1 MSGTMGRMYIGA
13 SGLQASQNAINTTA
27 HNLTNL
33 DTEGYSRQ
41 QVIQSDL
48 GYQKL
53 GFTKVSIKQTGLG
66 TKVSQTRTTR
76 DIFLDNKYR
85 TQNARKEFYNTK
97 AGIID
102 EVGEFFGETEGN
114 TFETYLK
121 NMWNSIQELQKTP
134 NGYTQRTALV
144 STASAFIDRA
154 TEIHDQ
160 LVDYQKN
167 LNETIQDQVDRIN
180 ELSQTIM
187 NINDKILKLESSGV
201 EAANDYRDARNQ
213 ALDELS
219 GLISIE
225 IKEQSNGTVNVY
237 AEQHSLVSEDRTF
250 VIGTVPVEP
259 GSDLLT
265 VFWENDTVV
274 RPDGTVDYST
284 AKVFNLERPM
294 VAGDN
299 LDTGSLKGLLSAR
312 GDYTPNY
319 TDIPFRRDHMDLTDS
334 EYQQLLTDYN
344 RTLNNRDVANLISQ
358 FDNLIHGIVTK
369 MNDILCPNTEITVT
383 NGNTYTILDTANAG
397 RGFGAGNEAQG
408 TELFTRKGYDRYTYD
423 GTIQYVDENGD
434 LQTGAWIF
442 NPEDANDYYSLY
454 TTGQV
459 EVNDALLQ
467 NPALLPL
474 TTTDDEE
481 YQEVANQLIDMWNE
495 DFSTLDPN
503 SLVMNTYNNYY
514 AALVGDYA
522 DRGHTYTNIGLTQE
536 TLVGEVDNQR
546 QEVLGVSSDDELT
559 NLIKYQHAYNANSR
573 YITVVSEMIEH
584 LIERLGS

>member
-358 FDNLIHGIVTK
+358 FDNLIHGIVTR
-369 MNDILCPNTEITVT
+369 MNDILCPNTEITAT

-397 RGFGAGNEAQG
+397 RGFGVGNEAQG

-481 YQEVANQLIDMWNE
+481 YQQVANQLIDMWNE

-522 DRGHTYTNIGLTQE
+522 GRGHTYTNIGLTQE